1 MKNRWNADAIGKWA
15 ANIIGKRGDAIDRAV
30 VMVISPLQKR
40 TGNVAS
46 KGTTPDLSMGAFSP
60 AVGKF
65 DFCINT
71 WVPVARGRIRP
82 TWAITARLRCSMMR
96 HPPLDPLWKPEFG
109 PTIPGNTVAFCAL
122 FRRRRR
128 RRRVLRWIFDNFFPL
143 ARLRM
148 WKRRVF

>member
-71 WVPVARGRIRP
+71 WRVGGSDRRGR
-82 TWAITARLRCSMMR
+82 S
-96 HPPLDPLWKPEFG
+96 
-109 PTIPGNTVAFCAL
+109 
-122 FRRRRR
+122 RRDYGVR
-128 RRRVLRWIFDNFFPL
+128 
-143 ARLRM
+143 
-148 WKRRVF
+148 